1 MTKKQ
6 MLEVGL
12 DILENWVS
20 DNIFEVSDDEINEV
34 LKDIDK
40 MEKELKIKMMPLRD
54 ESVENERLDMDPDF
68 ALMCLG
74 I

>member
-1 MTKKQ
+1 MYCKKRRNLIMTKKQ

-40 MEKELKIKMMPLRD
+40 MEKELKI
-54 ESVENERLDMDPDF
+54 ESEDK
-68 ALMCLG
+68 
-74 I
+74 

>member
-1 MTKKQ
+1 MYCKKRSNLFMTKKQ

-40 MEKELKIKMMPLRD
+40 MEKELKI
-54 ESVENERLDMDPDF
+54 ESEDK
-68 ALMCLG
+68 
-74 I
+74 

>member
-40 MEKELKIKMMPLRD
+40 MEKEAGEK
-54 ESVENERLDMDPDF
+54 ENENTDNLVYG
-68 ALMCLG
+68 G
-74 I
+74 IYEFTE

>member
-1 MTKKQ
+1 MYCKKRRNLIMTKKQ

-40 MEKELKIKMMPLRD
+40 MEKELKI
-54 ESVENERLDMDPDF
+54 ESEDKRFED
-68 ALMCLG
+68 
-74 I
+74 

>member
-12 DILENWVS
+12 DILESWVS

-40 MEKELKIKMMPLRD
+40 MEKELKI
-54 ESVENERLDMDPDF
+54 ESEDK
-68 ALMCLG
+68 
-74 I
+74 

>member
-1 MTKKQ
+1 MYYKKRRNLIMTKKQ
-6 MLEVGL
+6 MLEIGL

-40 MEKELKIKMMPLRD
+40 MEKELKI
-54 ESVENERLDMDPDF
+54 ESEDK
-68 ALMCLG
+68 
-74 I
+74 

>member
-1 MTKKQ
+1 MYCKKRRNLIMTKKQ

-40 MEKELKIKMMPLRD
+40 MKKELKI
-54 ESVENERLDMDPDF
+54 ESEDK
-68 ALMCLG
+68 
-74 I
+74 

>member
-1 MTKKQ
+1 MYCKKRRNIFMTKKQ

-40 MEKELKIKMMPLRD
+40 MEKELKI
-54 ESVENERLDMDPDF
+54 ESEDK
-68 ALMCLG
+68 
-74 I
+74 

>member
-40 MEKELKIKMMPLRD
+40 MEKELKI
-54 ESVENERLDMDPDF
+54 ESEYK
-68 ALMCLG
+68 
-74 I
+74 

>member
-1 MTKKQ
+1 MYCKKRRNLIMTKKQ

-20 DNIFEVSDDEINEV
+20 DNIFEVSDDEINEL

-40 MEKELKIKMMPLRD
+40 MEKELKI
-54 ESVENERLDMDPDF
+54 ESEDK
-68 ALMCLG
+68 
-74 I
+74 

>member
-1 MTKKQ
+1 MYYKKRRNLIMTKKQ

-40 MEKELKIKMMPLRD
+40 MEKELKI
-54 ESVENERLDMDPDF
+54 ESEDK
-68 ALMCLG
+68 
-74 I
+74 

>member
-1 MTKKQ
+1 MYCKKRRNLFMTKKQ

-40 MEKELKIKMMPLRD
+40 MKKELKI
-54 ESVENERLDMDPDF
+54 ESEDK
-68 ALMCLG
+68 
-74 I
+74 

>member
-1 MTKKQ
+1 MYCKKRRNLIMTKKQ

-40 MEKELKIKMMPLRD
+40 MEKKLKI
-54 ESVENERLDMDPDF
+54 ESEDK
-68 ALMCLG
+68 
-74 I
+74 

>member
-1 MTKKQ
+1 MYCKKRRNLFMTKKQ

-40 MEKELKIKMMPLRD
+40 MEKELKI
-54 ESVENERLDMDPDF
+54 ESEDK
-68 ALMCLG
+68 
-74 I
+74 